1 MRYFGAI
8 PKKPGSRSMPK
19 STVKTI
25 GKTAAKTT
33 AKSAAKRSD
42 KAVSNGRKSP
52 AKKAAGPARK
62 SAAPAST
69 TRKAKIVVR
78 DSGIHGRGVYAARE
92 IRAGERIIEYRGEII
107 SWKEADR
114 RPPSDPDDPSHTFF
128 FSLSDG
134 KRVIDGSIGGNS
146 SRWINHSCAP
156 NCETA
161 ETESG
166 RVYVEALRD
175 IHAGEELVY
184 DYCLIIDEKITK
196 KLKKQYRC
204 LCGAP
209 DCRGTMLAKK
219 K

>member
-19 STVKTI
+19 STVKTR
-25 GKTAAKTT
+25 GKTAAKFSD
-33 AKSAAKRSD
+33 SAVA
-42 KAVSNGRKSP
+42 NGRKP
-52 AKKAAGPARK
+52 AAKKAAAPARK
-62 SAAPAST
+62 SAGTAAAPAST

>member
-8 PKKPGSRSMPK
+8 LKKPGSRAMPK
-19 STVKTI
+19 ST
-25 GKTAAKTT
+25 
-33 AKSAAKRSD
+33 AKSIE
-42 KAVSNGRKSP
+42 KAVSSGRKSS
-52 AKKAAGPARK
+52 AKKAAAPARK
-62 SAAPAST
+62 STRTAAAPASAA
-69 TRKAKIVVR
+69 RKAKIVVR

-92 IRAGERIIEYRGEII
+92 IRAGERIIEYRGEVI

-156 NCETA
+156 NCETT

-204 LCGAP
+204 LCGAV

-219 K
+219 KK

>member
-1 MRYFGAI
+1 
-8 PKKPGSRSMPK
+8 MPK
-19 STVKTI
+19 PSVKTL
-25 GKTAAKTT
+25 GKTT
-33 AKSAAKRSD
+33 AKRAD
-42 KAVSNGRKSP
+42 KAVSNGRKSS
-52 AKKAAGPARK
+52 AKKAVPTRKPAK
-62 SAAPAST
+62 TAAAPAST
-69 TRKAKIVVR
+69 ARKAKIMVR

-92 IRAGERIIEYRGEII
+92 IHAGERIIEYRGEVI

-156 NCETA
+156 NCETT